1 MKFLPLIFTL
11 FFMNLCFSQNFD
23 GKWILTK
30 NSDTYLVSKINL
42 FEFKDGKIISYDL
55 EKALFT
61 HNYSLTE
68 NEIFV
73 EEKSFGSFKF
83 LNENRFTLFN
93 ENEIGKAE
101 IDFVRLENTKT
112 ELTEKEIG
120 KLTFENSESEIN
132 IAFNVELQKT
142 VLLEISS
149 GKYSKKMQLNKI
161 EETYVIFNYE
171 DGELDSI
178 IPIKEVNNEFMVIY
192 GFSREEPYSLKL
204 IRKQ

>member
-1 MKFLPLIFTL
+1 
-11 FFMNLCFSQNFD
+11 MNLCFGQNFD

-61 HNYSLTE
+61 YNYSLTE

-73 EEKSFGSFKF
+73 EEKLFGSFKF
-83 LNENRFTLFN
+83 LNENRFTIFN

-142 VLLEISS
+142 VLLEISN

-204 IRKQ
+204 IRKR